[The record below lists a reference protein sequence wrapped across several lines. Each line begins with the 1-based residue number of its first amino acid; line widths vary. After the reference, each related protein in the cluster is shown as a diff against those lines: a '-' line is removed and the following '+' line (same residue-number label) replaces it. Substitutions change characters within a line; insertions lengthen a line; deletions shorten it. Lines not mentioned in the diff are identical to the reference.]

1 LSAFSVTDL
10 NKETKDGYTIDL
22 PYSIP
27 ECSHLQRDLIEK
39 CLLNQVHKPVNPH
52 SQRLIVASKKATE
65 PLPKEK
71 PKPKG
76 KAKATSKAKAK
87 AKAKAKSEPKN
98 KDEQTEY
105 TKAKNAW
112 LESEEKLVKT

>member
-1 LSAFSVTDL
+1 LSAFSVKDL

>member
-1 LSAFSVTDL
+1 MHVSSLQCNRL
-10 NKETKDGYTIDL
+10 HKEAKDGYTSDL

-65 PLPKEK
+65 PLPKADA
-71 PKPKG
+71 KPKG
-76 KAKATSKAKAK
+76 KAKAQVKTGPKKDEKTEYSKAKQ
-87 AKAKAKSEPKN
+87 EF
-98 KDEQTEY
+98 
-105 TKAKNAW
+105 
-112 LESEEKLVKT
+112 LERDEKLAKT

>member
-1 LSAFSVTDL
+1 MSTCNVTDL
-10 NKETKDGYTIDL
+10 HKEAKDGYTIDL

-39 CLLNQVHKPVNPH
+39 CLLNQVHKPVNPN

-87 AKAKAKSEPKN
+87 AQAKSEPKN

-105 TKAKNAW
+105 TKAKQAW